1 LALILGHRVAP
12 LHHGHEA
19 VDGWGSPPGQP
30 RRPSTSSGHDIRLW
44 PRQCDEPTM
53 TINQAKPYTFM
64 EGTAVHTKQMALIE
78 KE

>member
-1 LALILGHRVAP
+1 MATR
-12 LHHGHEA
+12 
-19 VDGWGSPPGQP
+19 P